1 MNNKSI
7 NVIARLEG
15 EILMT
20 DKAEDVK
27 ALRRWPGSVEILLE
41 DFEWMEATIASQAA
55 EIERLTACVAE
66 YIVQIDE
73 IASQAAEIERLHEQG
88 IHLAKT
94 LIKYLPSN
102 VRQSCDSAEL
112 WADIDGILYH
122 D

>member
-1 MNNKSI
+1 MTTSADD
-7 NVIARLEG
+7 VIARLER
-15 EILMT
+15 LMT
-20 DKAEDVK
+20 LNTNSASQTRDD
-27 ALRRWPGSVEILLE
+27 ALTL
-41 DFEWMEATIASQAA
+41 IAAQAA

-88 IHLAKT
+88 IRLAKT